1 MKNMNEFLITDQA
14 VLDETGHRL
23 ARRRIVSGLTQSE
36 LARQAGVG
44 RSTVERLEA
53 GNSTQMSSFVR
64 ILRVLGLLEQ
74 FAELVP
80 EPEPKPMDLLRHKRK
95 ERQRAFS
102 KRGSVREPAP
112 EWTWGDDS

>member
-1 MKNMNEFLITDQA
+1 MNEFLITDQA
-14 VLDETGHRL
+14 LLDELGHRL
-23 ARRRIVSGLTQSE
+23 SRRRIASGLTQSE

-44 RSTVERLEA
+44 RSTVERMEA
-53 GNSTQMSSFVR
+53 GNSTQLSSFIR
-64 ILRVLGLLEQ
+64 ILRVLGLLAQ

-80 EPEPKPMDLLRHKRK
+80 EPETRPMDLLRYKRK

-102 KRGSVREPAP
+102 RRGSVEEPAA